1 MATAPMIDHAL
12 APVRIKRVLLPTDF
26 SSCAERALSYA
37 LPICAAYHA
46 QVFVLHVLPPES
58 PASPQTVEDFV
69 PHRFD
74 FNRHQAEKHIR
85 SLENSS
91 VLSKVEHSI
100 LLLNGDLQEVVEGCI
115 QRHDIDLV
123 VIGTHGR
130 GGLKKLFLGSV
141 AEGVSREAP
150 CAVLIVGPHAPP
162 ASSDFAFRHILYA
175 TEYSTGSLNAL
186 RYALSL
192 AQQCGAGL
200 TLLHVCGF
208 LEGGPFVANETVTQ
222 HERERLKALLPESL
236 QLPSPPKLVA
246 RTGIIAETILSTA
259 RESNAD
265 VIVMGA
271 RPTHSLSAAT
281 HSPWSVEHQI
291 VCHAAC
297 PVLTARG

>member
-1 MATAPMIDHAL
+1 MIDHIL
-12 APVRIKRVLLPTDF
+12 APVRVKRVLLPTDF
-26 SSCAERALSYA
+26 SWCSERALSYA
-37 LPICAAYHA
+37 LPICAAYGA
-46 QVFVLHVLPPES
+46 QMFILHVLSPES
-58 PASPQTVEDFV
+58 PTTPQTVEDFV
-69 PHRFD
+69 PHRFE

-85 SLENSS
+85 SLENSG
-91 VLSKVEHSI
+91 VLSRVEHSI
-100 LLLNGDLQEVVEGCI
+100 LLLNGDLRDLVESCI
-115 QRHDIDLV
+115 LRHDIDLV
-123 VIGTHGR
+123 VLGTHGR

-150 CAVLIVGPHAPP
+150 CAVLIVGPHAP
-162 ASSDFAFRHILYA
+162 AAGSDFAFRHILYA

-192 AQQCGAGL
+192 AQQCGADL

-208 LEGGPFVANETVTQ
+208 LEGGPFVDNETVMQ
-222 HERERLKALLPESL
+222 QERERLKALVPENL

-246 RTGIIAETILSTA
+246 RMGIITDTILSTA
-259 RESNAD
+259 GESNAD
-265 VIVMGA
+265 LIVMGA
-271 RPTHSLSAAT
+271 RPTHSLTAAT

>member
-1 MATAPMIDHAL
+1 MIAHTL
-12 APVRIKRVLLPTDF
+12 APVRVKRVLLPTDF

-37 LPICAAYHA
+37 LPICAACQA
-46 QVFVLHVLPPES
+46 QMFILHVLPPES
-58 PASPQTVEDFV
+58 PVRPQTVEDFL

-74 FNRHQAEKHIR
+74 FNRHQAEKHLR

-91 VLSKVEHSI
+91 ALAKVEHSI
-100 LLLNGDLQEVVEGCI
+100 LLLNGDLRNLVESCI
-115 QRHDIDLV
+115 QRRDIDLV
-123 VIGTHGR
+123 VLGTHGR

-150 CAVLIVGPHAPP
+150 CAVLIVGPHAPS
-162 ASSDFAFRHILYA
+162 ASSGFTFRHILYA
-175 TEYSTGSLNAL
+175 TEYSTGSLTAL

-192 AQQCGAGL
+192 AQQCGADL

-208 LEGGPFVANETVTQ
+208 LEGGPFVDNETVMQ
-222 HERERLKALLPESL
+222 RERERLKALLPESL

-246 RTGIIAETILSTA
+246 RMGIITETILTAA
-259 RESNAD
+259 REGNAD
-265 VIVMGA
+265 LIVMGA
-271 RPTHSLSAAT
+271 RPAHSLAAAT

-297 PVLTARG
+297 PVLTVRG